1 MKNNET
7 INASGV
13 FFTMAPLT
21 RDAHVASLYIIS
33 LLCMHLLDSLKQRFH
48 NSISYVQFEEK
59 RLFGYFLTILKRMK
73 GYVSLNEI
81 IS

>member
-33 LLCMHLLDSLKQRFH
+33 LLCTF
-48 NSISYVQFEEK
+48 
-59 RLFGYFLTILKRMK
+59 
-73 GYVSLNEI
+73 
-81 IS
+81 